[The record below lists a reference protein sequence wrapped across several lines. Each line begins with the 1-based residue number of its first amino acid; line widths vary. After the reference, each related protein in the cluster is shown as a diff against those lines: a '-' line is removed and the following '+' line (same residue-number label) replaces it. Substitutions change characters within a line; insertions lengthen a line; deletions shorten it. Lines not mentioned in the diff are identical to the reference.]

1 MLLILREYK
10 SAKQVKVIMFKLR
23 SPTAFASAFA
33 LALGIAS
40 TPAHANLIVSGTGT
54 DSDGSP
60 ISAMVEFSLTG
71 NVFQIVLTNN
81 NVANSQASVL
91 TNVGFNAVPTPA
103 TALPSASGS
112 ATITAGSS
120 KVALG
125 SPDSH
130 TPGQEWAYLTGGAAS
145 SGFGVGT
152 GSGNLCGSAGCGVM
166 LDGSAFGLVGTG
178 TNLNQD
184 GLTSRT
190 YIENSITI
198 DITLA
203 AGSTFSLSQI
213 TSVDFQYGTNAGEG
227 DISCTSTSP
236 NCHFGPPVDAPEP
249 ASLLLLGTGLLATG
263 VLCRRRRRA

>member
-1 MLLILREYK
+1 MANRK
-10 SAKQVKVIMFKLR
+10 AA
-23 SPTAFASAFA
+23 TATVHSVLCVRGLKITAIAA
-33 LALGIAS
+33 LAMSLAGTAK
-40 TPAHANLIVSGTGT
+40 ADLIFSGTGT

-60 ISAMVEFSLTG
+60 ISATVDLSLTG
-71 NVFQIVLTNN
+71 STFQIVLTNN
-81 NVANSQASVL
+81 NIAKSQASVL
-91 TNVGFNAVPTPA
+91 TNVGFNVVPTPA

-125 SPDSH
+125 TPDSH
-130 TPGQEWAYLTGGAAS
+130 TVGQEWAYLTGGAAS

-152 GSGNLCGSAGCGVM
+152 GSGNLCGSPGCGDM

-198 DITLA
+198 DITLP
-203 AGSTFSLSQI
+203 AGSPFALSQI
-213 TSVDFQYGTNAGEG
+213 TSVDFQYGTGSGEG
-227 DISCTSTSP
+227 DITVNGCAGGSDCGTP
-236 NCHFGPPVDAPEP
+236 RGGPPDVPEP
-249 ASLLLLGTGLLATG
+249 SALVLLGTALGGLGLL
-263 VLCRRRRRA
+263 RRRKRV